1 VPQWLLALIA
11 LVVVVSLNLISVRVF
26 GEMEFWF
33 ALIKVTALV
42 VFLIVGTIVLAAG
55 WPTEHGA
62 TGIRMLSENGWLL
75 PHGLSTIFMALVL
88 VQGVVF
94 AYAGIELVGTAA
106 GETPHPEK
114 IMPRAINSVVVR
126 IAVFYCGSILL
137 LSLLLPASAYS
148 ANESPFVTFFSQLGS
163 PELGAVIGSIMNFVV
178 LTAALSSLN
187 AGMYSTGRILHSMA
201 QSGASPA
208 FTGRMNTRG
217 VPYGGILL
225 TGCIGVLGVFLNLIV
240 PEEAFNIVVNVASLG
255 IITSWGMIVL
265 CQMQLRRWALQ
276 GRLKRPSFRLFGA
289 PFTAYLTLAFLVGVL
304 VLMVFDYP
312 TGTFTV
318 ASLIVIIPA
327 LVVGWFAGRK
337 RILAIARE
345 RQGYTGAFPVVAG
358 RSGLPADA
366 PEPDEEDEP
375 LGR

>member
-1 VPQWLLALIA
+1 
-11 LVVVVSLNLISVRVF
+11 
-26 GEMEFWF
+26 MEFWF

-55 WPTEHGA
+55 WPHRARRDGHP
-62 TGIRMLSENGWLL
+62 RCSSDNGWLL

-208 FTGRMNTRG
+208 FTGRMNTRRRPVRRHPAHRLHRRARRVPQPDRARGG
-217 VPYGGILL
+217 VQHRRSTSPPSASSPAGG
-225 TGCIGVLGVFLNLIV
+225 
-240 PEEAFNIVVNVASLG
+240 
-255 IITSWGMIVL
+255 
-265 CQMQLRRWALQ
+265 
-276 GRLKRPSFRLFGA
+276 
-289 PFTAYLTLAFLVGVL
+289 
-304 VLMVFDYP
+304 
-312 TGTFTV
+312 
-318 ASLIVIIPA
+318 
-327 LVVGWFAGRK
+327 
-337 RILAIARE
+337 
-345 RQGYTGAFPVVAG
+345 
-358 RSGLPADA
+358 
-366 PEPDEEDEP
+366 
-375 LGR
+375 